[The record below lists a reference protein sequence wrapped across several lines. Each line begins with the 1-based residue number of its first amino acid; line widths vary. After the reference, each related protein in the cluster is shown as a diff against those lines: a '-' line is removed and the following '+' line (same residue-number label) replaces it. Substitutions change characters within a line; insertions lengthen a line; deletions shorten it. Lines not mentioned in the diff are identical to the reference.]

1 MISPEEDTELQTL
14 QHLSDDALWAVAHE
28 RLDVGQEVKLQ
39 RLMDRNSFG
48 LLNEDQIHELEQ
60 MVEHWQKLILR
71 KSQATV
77 LLIQR
82 GFKIDPYSVSHK

>member
-14 QHLSDDALWAVAHE
+14 QHLSDDELWAVALE

>member
-1 MISPEEDTELQTL
+1 
-14 QHLSDDALWAVAHE
+14 
-28 RLDVGQEVKLQ
+28 
-39 RLMDRNSFG
+39 MDRNSFG